1 MSFSKLRIA
10 IVGLSLLLL
19 AGCTG
24 GIQAGGEEP
33 TNNGGIAWVAMAGML
48 ILTGI
53 IMWIFL
59 GRDD

>member
-1 MSFSKLRIA
+1 MSFSKVRTALI
-10 IVGLSLLLL
+10 GLSLLLL

-33 TNNGGIAWVAMAGML
+33 TNNGGIAWVAMAGLL

-53 IMWIFL
+53 IMWFFL

>member
-1 MSFSKLRIA
+1 MSKLRTA

-48 ILTGI
+48 ILTGV
-53 IMWIFL
+53 IMWFFL

>member
-1 MSFSKLRIA
+1 MSKLRTA